1 MEYIST
7 LEHSSL
13 SKLHKSLTD
22 DNYLT
27 HIIYA
32 NRVGVTDTQK
42 EYHLAKAKSII
53 EAEKENKDKIETV

>member
-1 MEYIST
+1 MEYILQTKQPT
-7 LEHSSL
+7 LT
-13 SKLHKSLTD
+13 KLHKSLTD

-42 EYHLAKAKSII
+42 EFHLAKAKELI
-53 EAEKENKDKIETV
+53 EAEKAE

>member
-1 MEYIST
+1 MEYLSILQTKQPT
-7 LEHSSL
+7 LT
-13 SKLHKSLTD
+13 KLHKSLTD

-42 EYHLAKAKSII
+42 EYHLAKAKELI
-53 EAEKENKDKIETV
+53 EAEKAE

>member
-1 MEYIST
+1 MEYLSILQTKQQPT
-7 LEHSSL
+7 LT
-13 SKLHKSLTD
+13 KLHKSLTD

-42 EYHLAKAKSII
+42 EFHLAKAKELI
-53 EAEKENKDKIETV
+53 EAEKAE

>member
-1 MEYIST
+1 MEYILQTKQQPT
-7 LEHSSL
+7 LT
-13 SKLHKSLTD
+13 KLHKSLTD

-42 EYHLAKAKSII
+42 EYHLAKAKELI
-53 EAEKENKDKIETV
+53 EQENKDKIETV

>member
-42 EYHLAKAKSII
+42 EYHLAKAKELI
-53 EAEKENKDKIETV
+53 EQENKDKIETV

>member
-1 MEYIST
+1 MEYLSILEAKQPT
-7 LEHSSL
+7 LT
-13 SKLHKSLTD
+13 KLHRSLTN

-42 EYHLAKAKSII
+42 EFHLAKAKELI
-53 EAEKENKDKIETV
+53 EAEKTETI

>member
-32 NRVGVTDTQK
+32 NRVGVTDEQK

>member
-7 LEHSSL
+7 LEHSTL
-13 SKLHKSLTD
+13 TKLHRSLTD

-32 NRVGVTDTQK
+32 NRIGVTEEQK
-42 EYHLAKAKSII
+42 QYHLAKAKSII
-53 EAEKENKDKIETV
+53 EAENKDK